1 MDRARVRSARRG
13 LTVAAA
19 VAVGI
24 SVAAGVHAAT
34 GGPAGAASRT
44 AVADAA
50 LAGPAARAA
59 APRTSARPGAS
70 ARPGTSATPAPAAA
84 PYGCA
89 PNGPAGSQ
97 TIYGTYGDASVIG
110 WTGNRQAVTACLGG
124 SFFVTTGNGPGSG
137 STAAVSGT
145 TYGYGIYN
153 DTATTWA
160 NAGGYLPALVTSFQR
175 DGARVAITN
184 FGDQVTIGGHRYV
197 AIYSRVSVTN
207 PTGRALTMSPQ
218 ASPGLIPLN
227 SAADRVAP
235 HATVNHD
242 YVVASDRFGG
252 KYAFPPV
259 AALAGAG
266 SYARHFAHMRAYWN
280 QQLAQIAQLVT
291 LPDPSLA
298 DAYRTGFIY
307 TQIIRSG
314 NELKTGANGYD
325 TEFSHD
331 VIGILANLFTQGYT
345 AGAHGLLNRARFV
358 IGSQTQ
364 YDDGVWTYPWVW
376 AIYLE
381 KTGDLKFVKA
391 NFDAEGPAGK
401 SEPSIEDTAH
411 LIAAD
416 RTGPGGIMQKTNDI
430 DANGYW
436 TIDNYEALTGLAT
449 YGWLAAQVGNRVQ
462 ARWAAAQYDS
472 LLSATSRTLEAT
484 MSASH
489 LSYLP
494 CSMIEPNTDN
504 RCANPEDAN
513 WAAPFLFGR
522 WAWDGYLFGAPLS
535 GPGSTAIDATYDY
548 GFGRLASALPPN
560 TFGGYPTQYYST
572 AYNAGYGEWGLASRA
587 HRDQGIL
594 SYQFMIA
601 NGQSGPYSWWESQ
614 QFPNPGSPWAGTH
627 PEAGNGSS
635 PHAWGMAN
643 ANLVLLDS
651 LVAQRSNGTLIV
663 GRGVPASWIRAGQA
677 PIRLANVPVAG
688 GKRIGLTITTH
699 GDAVTLALTG
709 SRLTAGVQFE
719 LPAFVGNIARS
730 SAGTFDP
737 ISGVVTLPA
746 SARTVT
752 VTLRRA
758 GGPGPAGG

>member
-1 MDRARVRSARRG
+1 MDRARVRSARRV
-13 LTVAAA
+13 LAIAA
-19 VAVGI
+19 
-24 SVAAGVHAAT
+24 SLAAGVSAAAGIHAAT
-34 GGPAGAASRT
+34 AGPAGSASTGT
-44 AVADAA
+44 AIADAA
-50 LAGPAARAA
+50 LAAPVRSAA
-59 APRTSARPGAS
+59 SPGAS
-70 ARPGTSATPAPAAA
+70 AALAPTA
-84 PYGCA
+84 PPYTCA
-89 PNGPAGSQ
+89 PNGPPGSQ
-97 TIYGTYGDASVIG
+97 TIYGTFGDASVIG

-160 NAGGYLPALVTSFQR
+160 NADGYLPALVTSFQR
-175 DGARVAITN
+175 DGATVAITN

-197 AIYSRVSVTN
+197 AIYSRVAVTN
-207 PTGRALTMSPQ
+207 PTGRPLTLSPQ

-227 SAADRVAP
+227 SASDRVAP

-242 YVVASDRFGG
+242 YAVASDRFGG
-252 KYAFPPV
+252 TYALPSKQ
-259 AALAGAG
+259 ALAAAG
-266 SYARHFAHMRAYWN
+266 SYGQHFTHMRAYWN
-280 QQLAQIAQLVT
+280 KQLAQIAQLVT

-345 AGAHGLLNRARFV
+345 SGAHGLLNRARFV

-381 KTGDLKFVKA
+381 KTGDLTFVKA
-391 NFDAEGPAGK
+391 NFDTEGPAGK

-416 RTGPGGIMQKTNDI
+416 RTGPGGIMEKTNDI

-449 YGWLAAQVGNRVQ
+449 YRWLATQVGNKAQ
-462 ARWAAAQYDS
+462 ASWAAAQYAS
-472 LLSATSRTLEAT
+472 LLSATNKTLDAT
-484 MSASH
+484 MSANH

-494 CSMIEPNTDN
+494 CSMTEPNTDN
-504 RCANPEDAN
+504 RCANAEDAN

-522 WAWDGYLFGAPLS
+522 WAWDGYLFGAAQS
-535 GPGSTAIDATYDY
+535 GPGITAIDATYDY
-548 GFGRLASALPPN
+548 GFGRLAGALPAN

-572 AYNAGYGEWGLASRA
+572 AYNAGYGEWGLASRD

-594 SYQFMIA
+594 SYEFMIS

-614 QFPNPGSPWAGTH
+614 QFPNPGSPWTGTH

-663 GRGVPASWIRAGQA
+663 GRGVPASWIQPGKA
-677 PIRLANVPVAG
+677 PIKLANVPVAG

-699 GDAVTLALTG
+699 GDAVTLTLTG

-719 LPAFVGNIARS
+719 LPAFVGNIVKA
-730 SAGTFDP
+730 SAGTVDQAA
-737 ISGVVTLPA
+737 GVVTLPA
-746 SARTVT
+746 TARTVT
-752 VTLRRA
+752 VTLRQARV
-758 GGPGPAGG
+758 PGPAAG